1 MTKGLCSSRSSSSK
15 SSSSKSSSSKSSSK
29 SSKSS
34 ESSSKSS
41 PSMCAMTAAPGCSSF
56 SGGMVMLTISGGLCS
71 GVSNFS
77 VTRSFGFSDAV
88 GRRRTRLLAAID
100 SAVSSE
106 SSCSATST
114 ST

>member
-1 MTKGLCSSRSSSSK
+1 MTKGLSSSRSSSSK
-15 SSSSKSSSSKSSSK
+15 SSSSKSSSSKSSSSK

-34 ESSSKSS
+34 DSSSKSS
-41 PSMCAMTAAPGCSSF
+41 PSMCAMTAAPGCSTF
-56 SGGMVMLTISGGLCS
+56 RGGMEMLTISGGFGS

-77 VTRSFGFSDAV
+77 DVTRSFGFSAAE

-106 SSCSATST
+106 
-114 ST
+114 

>member
-1 MTKGLCSSRSSSSK
+1 MTKGLSSSRSSSSK
-15 SSSSKSSSSKSSSK
+15 SSSSKSSSSKSSSSK

-34 ESSSKSS
+34 DSSSKSS
-41 PSMCAMTAAPGCSSF
+41 PSICAMTAAPGCSFF
-56 SGGMVMLTISGGLCS
+56 SGGMEMLTISGGFGS

-77 VTRSFGFSDAV
+77 VTRSLGFSVAE

-106 SSCSATST
+106 
-114 ST
+114 